1 MPNKYF
7 SLLTP
12 DTAHFNGQ
20 HILADTGSAYNGYLV
35 DIAGGTSGSIGV
47 STGSAIGIAYD
58 LMTMVELPTSD
69 ELVANLGGDYCN
81 FVDGDFYALVGPGN
95 FVEGTV
101 PDIDDVLYDNANG
114 LLRHTTSAS
123 HKAVGKCYSHATIQR
138 KDGSYTV
145 ARCRFDFTQ
154 LL

>member
-1 MPNKYF
+1 MPNRYF

-20 HILADTGSAYNGYLV
+20 HVLADTGTAYNGYVV
-35 DIAGGTSGSIGV
+35 DLAGGTSGSIGL
-47 STGSAIGIAYD
+47 STGSGLGLAYD

-69 ELVANLGGDYCN
+69 ELVANLGGDYVN

-95 FVEGTV
+95 FTEGTV
-101 PDIDDVLYDNANG
+101 PAIDATIYDNANG
-114 LLRHTTSAS
+114 LLRHTTSTL
-123 HKAVGKCYSHATIQR
+123 HKAIGKCYAHATVQH
-138 KDGSYTV
+138 KNGAYTV
-145 ARCRFDFTQ
+145 AKCRFDFTQ